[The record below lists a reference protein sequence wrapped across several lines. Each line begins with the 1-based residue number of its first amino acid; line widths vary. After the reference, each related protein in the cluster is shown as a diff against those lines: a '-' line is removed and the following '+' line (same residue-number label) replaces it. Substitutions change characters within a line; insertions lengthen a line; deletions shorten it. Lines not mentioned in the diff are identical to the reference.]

1 MDLIGRLAQNEDAR
15 GIIGQRA
22 RGSLVRL
29 PSSVYW
35 SALTRWGIFQ
45 PQQSQGWYQSRFDAL
60 VDGRGVVGRA
70 DDPGV
75 IWSQQPHWH
84 PRLPEPPARFPWEAP
99 FALTP
104 DEADF
109 LRGRVEERCAGTLL
123 AWLVRNGTD
132 SPAADF
138 WDDPDARRAPDGVRE
153 TLELAR
159 RFSLHVEGIPL
170 LYNLAVAE
178 RRREVLDSD
187 EDESIDEFRAALAEW
202 ARQEAA
208 GGGGAPVRAGCAL
221 GAGRPARRAPSVSA
235 TPLHRELV
243 APDRRSGAR
252 QGSRRRSV
260 ADVDH
265 RTRAASEGR
274 TGEVGQPESPAGLEP
289 GCRRRPDG
297 LPLVSRP
304 ATPDRP
310 APGIGRLMLPPDS
323 RATAFELIRPPSG
336 YRLDFAVLTTYTLDL
351 EALLVLPLSVL
362 AHPDGGVEELL
373 ADPLRL
379 HQAIRD
385 AGDRVHA
392 FVDQKGIAIPRG
404 ARSLYSMLE
413 SSVHPMRASNG
424 GAFHPKVWVARF
436 TAEEA
441 AEDLLRVAVL
451 SRNLTFDRSWD
462 VALASEAPFR
472 SRRYV
477 AASRPLRD
485 FLLELPRLATDG
497 NRIPQDVA
505 ERVEGLADQV
515 WRTAFPAPEGFDS
528 PIEFHSIGLARGRR
542 TWRPPS
548 SGHSTL
554 AVAPFVNRAGLDAV
568 GRLGRDGRI
577 LVSRQEELDKLSED
591 ALAAWKQTL
600 VLSDAA
606 QGEAEDGPSDADEDG
621 QAGAAGTD
629 KGDPGTGTD
638 TRPSGLHA
646 TR

>member
-1 MDLIGRLAQNEDAR
+1 MQATLTWLDLTASDRDKMRRVLDLFKQGTLDELGLGSLRDALSDALFPGTSSIQTRLRYVLFIPWLYRRLEDRRVKAAEVQQAARRAEVDLIGSLERNPDSA

-35 SALTRWGIFQ
+35 GALTRWGIFQ

-60 VDGRGVVGRA
+60 VDGRGGVGRA

-75 IWSQQPHWH
+75 IWSRQPHWH
-84 PRLPEPPARFPWEAP
+84 PRLPEPPKGFPWEAS
-99 FALTP
+99 FAVP
-104 DEADF
+104 HEEADF

-123 AWLVRNGTD
+123 AWLVRNGSD
-132 SPAADF
+132 SPAHDV
-138 WDDPDARRAPDGVRE
+138 WGDPDALRAPDGVRE

-159 RFSLHVEGIPL
+159 RFSLHAEGMPL
-170 LYNLAVAE
+170 LYNLLVAE

-187 EDESIDEFRAALAEW
+187 EAESIDEFRAGLAEW
-202 ARQEAA
+202 AAREADEER
-208 GGGGAPVRAGCAL
+208 PFQRCAL
-221 GAGRPARRAPSVSA
+221 GAGGPARRTPSVSA
-235 TPLHRELV
+235 TRLHRELV
-243 APDRRSGAR
+243 APDRGVGAR
-252 QGSRRRSV
+252 QGRRRRSV
-260 ADVDH
+260 AGVGH
-265 RTRAASEGR
+265 RPRAASQGR
-274 TGEVGQPESPAGLEP
+274 TGAAGQPEPPAGLEP
-289 GCRRRPDG
+289 GGRRRPDG
-297 LPLVSRP
+297 LPLVSGP

-310 APGIGRLMLPPDS
+310 APGTGRLMLPPDS

-362 AHPDGGVEELL
+362 AHPDGGLEELL

-392 FVDQKGIAIPRG
+392 FVDEKGIAIPRG

-413 SSVHPMRASNG
+413 SSVHPVRAPNG

-436 TAEEA
+436 TAEDET

-462 VALASEAPFR
+462 VALASAALFR

-485 FLLELPRLATDG
+485 FLLSCRNWPRTGTGFHRTSRNVWKGWPTRSGEPRFPPPRDSMRRSSSTRSDWHVG
-497 NRIPQDVA
+497 A
-505 ERVEGLADQV
+505 EPGVR
-515 WRTAFPAPEGFDS
+515 
-528 PIEFHSIGLARGRR
+528 H
-542 TWRPPS
+542 
-548 SGHSTL
+548 
-554 AVAPFVNRAGLDAV
+554 RAGMA
-568 GRLGRDGRI
+568 R
-577 LVSRQEELDKLSED
+577 S
-591 ALAAWKQTL
+591 
-600 VLSDAA
+600 
-606 QGEAEDGPSDADEDG
+606 P
-621 QAGAAGTD
+621 
-629 KGDPGTGTD
+629 
-638 TRPSGLHA
+638 
-646 TR
+646 